1 MLFPAALFIRRTG
14 QLPQNLKNSCD
25 FSCFIHNYKY
35 NNICANVIRKM
46 RIPVYLEERAYMAYS
61 SSGGAGP
68 CDMEKIKEVLNMI
81 PGGVGSIGFAHGVYS
96 RKFFNDGYFRML
108 NTTRQAYAPYDG
120 DKAAEGLHPQDA
132 AYVLAAMDKA
142 RKTGLPA
149 DVTYRAVNGENTY
162 TWLRMNARIVSD
174 TGDEAVFFCS
184 FTDVDAQV
192 RQNMELKL
200 KYEQQLTLSR
210 LMSSEAQLSLLVNLS
225 RDKSALQT
233 SRCPETTRKIEGCAP
248 REIFRIIAENI
259 PDEKLKK
266 EYLSIFDTG
275 IMTGDFSSG
284 ITHKS
289 LIHPYNS
296 MNSWMESNYDAIQ
309 NPQTGDVIAFYV
321 LRDVTRQVQL
331 KQVTTAMLSHE
342 YESVSIINAETGEPA
357 VLVNTGEGRVFAEQ
371 KKQEDFIGGLEN
383 YFRKFSADD
392 DPEKTLRDCG
402 LEAVKAA
409 LKKDPSYY
417 VSYSVYDADR
427 NIIRKRATYSYLNHY
442 KTDIFCAVQDVTAD
456 FEAEVRQREILQKAL
471 ADAAKANAAKSDFLS
486 RMSHDI
492 RTPLNGIL
500 GMAEL
505 AVENNTDTEIQSYL
519 DDIIAS
525 GRFLMTLV
533 NDILDISKIE
543 SGEMRLHKDIV
554 PLEKFDQAVDSV
566 IRPLMEAKDIEFKY
580 HMNCGMTCTRCDSL
594 RFNQLF
600 FNLLSNAAK
609 FTPRGGKVEFTSEK
623 LMEDSKIE
631 WVRFVIRDTGVGMS
645 PDFLPHAFEDFEQDN
660 AAVAG
665 QQFQGTG
672 LGLAIVGRITRMM
685 HGRISIKSE
694 LGKGTEVTVEL
705 PMEKAVMETA
715 PDEPQIC
722 CQLDLR
728 GKSVLLAEDNDI
740 NRKLA
745 VSLLRSR
752 GIIAVPT
759 VNGQEA
765 VERFRTSTPGE
776 FAAILMD
783 IRMPVMNGLDAA
795 KAIRA
800 MDRPDAGTVPIIAM
814 TANAYEDDRE
824 KTRAAGMNEHITKP
838 LSPSGFSRRWKS
850 IFQRE
855 SAVSKRRLYRER
867 QVRS

>member
-1 MLFPAALFIRRTG
+1 
-14 QLPQNLKNSCD
+14 
-25 FSCFIHNYKY
+25 
-35 NNICANVIRKM
+35 
-46 RIPVYLEERAYMAYS
+46 
-61 SSGGAGP
+61 
-68 CDMEKIKEVLNMI
+68 
-81 PGGVGSIGFAHGVYS
+81 
-96 RKFFNDGYFRML
+96 
-108 NTTRQAYAPYDG
+108 
-120 DKAAEGLHPQDA
+120 
-132 AYVLAAMDKA
+132 
-142 RKTGLPA
+142 
-149 DVTYRAVNGENTY
+149 
-162 TWLRMNARIVSD
+162 
-174 TGDEAVFFCS
+174 
-184 FTDVDAQV
+184 
-192 RQNMELKL
+192 
-200 KYEQQLTLSR
+200 
-210 LMSSEAQLSLLVNLS
+210 
-225 RDKSALQT
+225 
-233 SRCPETTRKIEGCAP
+233 
-248 REIFRIIAENI
+248 
-259 PDEKLKK
+259 
-266 EYLSIFDTG
+266 
-275 IMTGDFSSG
+275 
-284 ITHKS
+284 
-289 LIHPYNS
+289 
-296 MNSWMESNYDAIQ
+296 
-309 NPQTGDVIAFYV
+309 
-321 LRDVTRQVQL
+321 
-331 KQVTTAMLSHE
+331 
-342 YESVSIINAETGEPA
+342 
-357 VLVNTGEGRVFAEQ
+357 
-371 KKQEDFIGGLEN
+371 
-383 YFRKFSADD
+383 
-392 DPEKTLRDCG
+392 
-402 LEAVKAA
+402 
-409 LKKDPSYY
+409 
-417 VSYSVYDADR
+417 
-427 NIIRKRATYSYLNHY
+427 
-442 KTDIFCAVQDVTAD
+442 
-456 FEAEVRQREILQKAL
+456 
-471 ADAAKANAAKSDFLS
+471 
-486 RMSHDI
+486 MSHDI

-566 IRPLMEAKDIEFKY
+566 IRPLMDAKDIEFQY

-705 PMEKAVMETA
+705 PMEKAVMEAA

-838 LSPSGFSRRWKS
+838 IEPQRL
-850 IFQRE
+850 FQALE
-855 SAVSKRRLYRER
+855 KHISKRK
-867 QVRS
+867 RSKQKEALS

>member
-1 MLFPAALFIRRTG
+1 
-14 QLPQNLKNSCD
+14 
-25 FSCFIHNYKY
+25 
-35 NNICANVIRKM
+35 
-46 RIPVYLEERAYMAYS
+46 
-61 SSGGAGP
+61 
-68 CDMEKIKEVLNMI
+68 
-81 PGGVGSIGFAHGVYS
+81 
-96 RKFFNDGYFRML
+96 
-108 NTTRQAYAPYDG
+108 
-120 DKAAEGLHPQDA
+120 
-132 AYVLAAMDKA
+132 
-142 RKTGLPA
+142 
-149 DVTYRAVNGENTY
+149 
-162 TWLRMNARIVSD
+162 
-174 TGDEAVFFCS
+174 
-184 FTDVDAQV
+184 
-192 RQNMELKL
+192 
-200 KYEQQLTLSR
+200 
-210 LMSSEAQLSLLVNLS
+210 
-225 RDKSALQT
+225 
-233 SRCPETTRKIEGCAP
+233 
-248 REIFRIIAENI
+248 
-259 PDEKLKK
+259 
-266 EYLSIFDTG
+266 
-275 IMTGDFSSG
+275 
-284 ITHKS
+284 
-289 LIHPYNS
+289 
-296 MNSWMESNYDAIQ
+296 
-309 NPQTGDVIAFYV
+309 
-321 LRDVTRQVQL
+321 
-331 KQVTTAMLSHE
+331 
-342 YESVSIINAETGEPA
+342 
-357 VLVNTGEGRVFAEQ
+357 
-371 KKQEDFIGGLEN
+371 
-383 YFRKFSADD
+383 
-392 DPEKTLRDCG
+392 
-402 LEAVKAA
+402 
-409 LKKDPSYY
+409 
-417 VSYSVYDADR
+417 
-427 NIIRKRATYSYLNHY
+427 
-442 KTDIFCAVQDVTAD
+442 
-456 FEAEVRQREILQKAL
+456 
-471 ADAAKANAAKSDFLS
+471 
-486 RMSHDI
+486 
-492 RTPLNGIL
+492 
-500 GMAEL
+500 
-505 AVENNTDTEIQSYL
+505 
-519 DDIIAS
+519 
-525 GRFLMTLV
+525 MTLV

-566 IRPLMEAKDIEFKY
+566 IRPLMDAKDIEFQY

-705 PMEKAVMETA
+705 PMEKAVMEAA

-838 LSPSGFSRRWKS
+838 IEPQRL
-850 IFQRE
+850 FQALE
-855 SAVSKRRLYRER
+855 KHISKRK
-867 QVRS
+867 RSKQKEALS